1 MIKNIFLLP
10 SKNLTLTIPLVL
22 LTGFM
27 VGLQVDTSALKQYV
41 LPVSILMIYPTMI
54 GFTLGEVLRLTNKR
68 LLYISLAIN
77 FLFIPSLAYLLGNL
91 FLQQQPG
98 LFAGLAVAALLP
110 TSNMTIAFTMFAG
123 GNVAAAIQMTVL
135 SLITGSLLAPWYLLL
150 MVGKYIPVNVLEVLQ
165 TLSLVVLLPL
175 VLGILTYRLLLKK
188 YTVQEFQKKFKPY
201 LPAACAWGAIYII
214 FTSIST
220 NSHKIVSNGHVIV
233 VALLVQLLFYAV
245 NYLGVIKI
253 SRSFFK
259 REDGITLVYSTALR
273 NLSISIGLA
282 ATAFGADAA
291 LMVSLAFL
299 IQGQAAAWYLKLI
312 ERHPVVGDCCRAG
325 CQLK

>member
-123 GNVAAAIQMTVL
+123 GNVSAAIQMTVL

-150 MVGKYIPVNVLEVLQ
+150 MVGKYIPVNVLAVLQ

-220 NSHKIVSNGHVIV
+220 NAHKIVSNGHVIV

-299 IQGQAAAWYLKLI
+299 IQGQAAAWYLRLI
-312 ERHPVVGDCCRAG
+312 ERHPLAGDCCRAG